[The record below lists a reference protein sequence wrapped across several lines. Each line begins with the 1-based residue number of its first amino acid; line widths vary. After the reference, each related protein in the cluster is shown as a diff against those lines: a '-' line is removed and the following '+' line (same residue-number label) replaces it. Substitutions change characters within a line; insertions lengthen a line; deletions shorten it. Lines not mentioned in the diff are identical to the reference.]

1 MKHESCSAHNIWLAA
16 GKPRSGQ
23 LFELKKN
30 AHYKYTLVI
39 KDAAVAFEQK
49 FSDELMEYFFKKDM
63 NTFWTCWRSNRNKS
77 GPVTATVDGASDDG
91 EIANNLSLLIF

>member
-1 MKHESCSAHNIWLAA
+1 LKYESCSAHNIWLAA

-39 KDAAVAFEQK
+39 KDAAVAFEQT
-49 FSDELMEYFFKKDM
+49 FSDELMEYFFCKK
-63 NTFWTCWRSNRNKS
+63 RH
-77 GPVTATVDGASDDG
+77 
-91 EIANNLSLLIF
+91 EYLLEVLEVKQR